1 MDDSKIFLNI
11 ISRGKTTDLSQSN
24 SICPEIPSDPAALFG
39 LRLRTRVKMSVSEK
53 LIWLIRLSVIYAK
66 VGIVEV
72 FKISL
77 HWFEKSH

>member
-11 ISRGKTTDLSQSN
+11 ISRGKTTDLSQSK

-39 LRLRTRVKMSVSEK
+39 LRLRMRVKMSVSEK